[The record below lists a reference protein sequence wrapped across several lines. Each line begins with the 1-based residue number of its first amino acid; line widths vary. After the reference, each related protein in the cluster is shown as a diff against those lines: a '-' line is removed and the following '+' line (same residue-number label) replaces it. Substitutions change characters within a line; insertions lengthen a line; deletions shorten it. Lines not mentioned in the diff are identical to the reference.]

1 MEPLIILREKFLVL
15 NNLNDM
21 EITDVFS
28 KHGYLG
34 RLPNA
39 K

>member
-1 MEPLIILREKFLVL
+1 MEPLIILREKFLIL

-28 KHGYLG
+28 KHRYLG
-34 RLPNA
+34 KLPNA